1 MAHPYL
7 LALHGLDIALP
18 DGRILFHDLH
28 ETFSAEC
35 VALIGANG
43 SGKSSLGRVIAGL
56 ADPVRGRVERLVPV
70 HYVEQQTGPVQAAS
84 LAALAGLAA
93 PLDALRRL
101 ANGEARDEDFD
112 LIGERWDLE
121 ARWQAMLDQAG
132 LDESMA
138 PQALSGG
145 QRTLLSLIGAFC
157 SEAGL
162 LVLDEPSNHLDRE
175 RRRFL
180 IEQVQ
185 AWRQSGRGLLV
196 ISHDRE
202 LLEHADRTLEVHAR
216 GLRRYG
222 GGWSLVDAQRG
233 AELAAREIRL
243 DRARAERKSA
253 EAAMRV
259 EAERAARR
267 SARGARA
274 KAAGG
279 QPKIVLNALPQR
291 AQQTDGARA
300 ERHAQRRQDLQQDVL
315 DAFDAMDG
323 ALDRPSFPQLDLR
336 IPEGQAAVVLE
347 ELVTA
352 FGPRQPLD
360 WGANGAARIAIR
372 GPNGCGKSTL
382 LRTIAGEI
390 APVSGRCR
398 TLPAVLL
405 DQHLAMLDPS
415 RSLLDQLRTTA
426 TQHDEGRLR
435 QYLALAGLKPDRLL
449 RPSGS
454 LSGGERM
461 RGALLCAVLR
471 EPAPRLL
478 LLDEPTNHLDLHG
491 IEALE
496 AMLQSWPGA
505 LMVVS
510 HDERFLESL
519 GLTHRLDWGKTGWV
533 NGFDRHIRLP

>member
-7 LALHGLDIALP
+7 LALHGVGIHLP
-18 DGRILFHDLH
+18 DGRILFHDLN
-28 ETFSAEC
+28 ETFAVDT

-56 ADPVRGRVERLVPV
+56 TEPISGRVERAVAV
-70 HYVEQQTGPVQAAS
+70 RHVEQQTGPVQATS
-84 LAALAGLAA
+84 LAELAGLAA
-93 PLDALRRL
+93 PLNALRRL
-101 ANGEARDEDFD
+101 AAGEARDDDFD

-121 ARWQAMLDQAG
+121 ARWQTMLDGAG
-132 LDESMA
+132 LSESMA

-145 QRTLLSLIGAFC
+145 QRTLLLLIGAFC
-157 SEAGL
+157 SEAGF

-180 IEQVQ
+180 VKQMQ
-185 AWRQSGRGLLV
+185 AWRAGGRGLLL

-202 LLEHADRTLEVHAR
+202 LLAHADRTLEVHAG

-222 GGWSLVDAQRG
+222 GGWSLVEAQRG
-233 AELAAREIRL
+233 AELAAAASRL
-243 DRARAERKSA
+243 ERARVERNNA
-253 EAAMRV
+253 EAAMRL
-259 EAERAARR
+259 EAERAERR

-279 QPKIVLNALPQR
+279 QPKIMLNALPQR

-300 ERHAQRRQDLQQDVL
+300 ERHAQRREDLQHDVS
-315 DAFDAMDG
+315 DAYAALDG
-323 ALDRPSFPQLDLR
+323 ALERPSFPMLDLQ
-336 IPEGQAAVVLE
+336 IPDGQAVLVLE
-347 ELVTA
+347 DLVA
-352 FGPRQPLD
+352 PWGPRQPLD

-390 APVSGRCR
+390 APLSGRCR

-405 DQHLAMLDPS
+405 DQHLAMLDPA
-415 RSLLDQLRTTA
+415 RSLLDQLRMAA
-426 TQHDEGRLR
+426 TRHDEGRLR
-435 QYLALAGLKPDRLL
+435 QYLALAGLKPDRVL

-478 LLDEPTNHLDLHG
+478 LLDEPTNHLDLG
-491 IEALE
+491 GVEALE

-505 LMVVS
+505 LVVVS
-510 HDERFLESL
+510 HDERFLEGL
-519 GLTHRLDWGKTGWV
+519 GLTHRLDWRPAGWV
-533 NGFDRHIRLP
+533 PFA

>member
-1 MAHPYL
+1 MAHPCH
-7 LALHGLDIALP
+7 LALHGVDIALP
-18 DGRILFHDLH
+18 DGRILFHDIH
-28 ETFSAEC
+28 EALGAET
-35 VALIGANG
+35 VALIGPNG
-43 SGKSSLGRVIAGL
+43 SGKSSLGRAIAGL
-56 ADPVRGRVERLVPV
+56 AEPAGGRIERLAAVV
-70 HYVEQQTGPVQAAS
+70 HVEQQTGPTHAAS
-84 LAALAGLAA
+84 LAQLAGLDA
-93 PLDALRRL
+93 PLNALRRL
-101 ANGEARDEDFD
+101 AAGDARDDDFD

-121 ARWQAMLDQAG
+121 ARWQAMLDEAG
-132 LDESMA
+132 LAAHMA
-138 PQALSGG
+138 PQSLSGG

-180 IEQVQ
+180 IDQVR
-185 AWRQSGRGLLV
+185 AWRAAGRGLLL

-202 LLEHADRTLEVHAR
+202 LLEQADRTLEVHAG

-222 GGWSLVDAQRG
+222 GGWSLVHEQRG
-233 AELAAREIRL
+233 AELAAAASRL
-243 DRARAERKSA
+243 DRARVERKHA
-253 EAAMRV
+253 ESAMRI
-259 EAERAARR
+259 EAGRAARK

-300 ERHAQRRQDLQQDVL
+300 ERHAQRRQDLQDEVG
-315 DAFDAMDG
+315 DAFAALDG
-323 ALDRPSFPQLDLR
+323 ALERPSFPMLDLQ
-336 IPEGQAAVVLE
+336 IPDGQAAVVLE
-347 ELVTA
+347 DLVA
-352 FGPRQPLD
+352 PWGPRQPLN

-382 LRTIAGEI
+382 LRTIAGGI
-390 APVSGRCR
+390 APASGRCR

-405 DQHLAMLDPS
+405 DQHLAMLAPS
-415 RSLLDQLRTTA
+415 RSLLEQLRSAA
-426 TQHDEGRLR
+426 TQYDEARLR
-435 QYLALAGLKPDRLL
+435 QYLALAGFKPDRVL

-478 LLDEPTNHLDLHG
+478 LLDEPTNHLDLQG
-491 IEALE
+491 VEALE
-496 AMLQSWPGA
+496 AMLASWPGA
-505 LMVVS
+505 LVVVS
-510 HDERFLESL
+510 HDERFLDGL
-519 GLTHRLDWGKTGWV
+519 DLTHRLDWHGERW
-533 NGFDRHIRLP
+533 LPV

>member
-1 MAHPYL
+1 MAHPCPHRFL

-18 DGRILFHDLH
+18 DGRILFNDIHD
-28 ETFSAEC
+28 TFGAEL

-56 ADPVRGRVERLVPV
+56 AEPLRGRVERPVPV
-70 HYVEQQTGPVQAAS
+70 RHVEQQTGPLQAAS
-84 LAALAGLAA
+84 LAELAGLAA

-101 ANGEARDEDFD
+101 AAGDARDQDFD

-132 LDESMA
+132 LHASMTPA
-138 PQALSGG
+138 SLSGG
-145 QRTLLSLIGAFC
+145 QRTLLALIGAFC
-157 SEAGL
+157 SEAGF

-180 IEQVQ
+180 IEQMQ
-185 AWRQSGRGLLV
+185 AWRAGGRGLLL

-202 LLEHADRTLEVHAR
+202 LLAHADRTLEVHAR

-222 GGWSLVDAQRG
+222 GGWSLVEAQRG
-233 AELAAREIRL
+233 AELAAAASRL
-243 DRARAERKSA
+243 ERARVERNHL
-253 EAAMRV
+253 ETAMRI

-300 ERHAQRRQDLQQDVL
+300 ERHAQLRQDLRDGVS
-315 DAFDAMDG
+315 DAYNALDG
-323 ALDRPSFPQLDLR
+323 ALERPSFPMLDLR
-336 IPEGQAAVVLE
+336 IPDGQAAVAME
-347 ELVTA
+347 ALVA
-352 FGPRQPLD
+352 PWGPRQPLD
-360 WGANGAARIAIR
+360 WGVHGAARIAIR

-382 LRTIAGEI
+382 LRVIAGEI

-398 TLPAVLL
+398 ALPSVLL
-405 DQHLAMLDPS
+405 DQHLAMLDPA
-415 RSLLDQLRTTA
+415 RSLLDQLRSIA
-426 TQHDEGRLR
+426 TRHDEGRLR
-435 QYLALAGLKPDRLL
+435 QYLALAGLKPDRVL

-491 IEALE
+491 VEALE
-496 AMLQSWPGA
+496 AMLASWPGA
-505 LMVVS
+505 LVVVS
-510 HDERFLESL
+510 HDERFLEEL
-519 GLTHRLDWGKTGWV
+519 GLTHRLDWHQGRWKAT
-533 NGFDRHIRLP
+533 

>member
-18 DGRILFHDLH
+18 DGRILFHDIH
-28 ETFSAEC
+28 DTFGAEL

-43 SGKSSLGRVIAGL
+43 SGKSSLARVIAGRAEPL
-56 ADPVRGRVERLVPV
+56 HGRVERAVPV
-70 HYVEQQTGPVQAAS
+70 RYVEQQTGPLQAAN
-84 LAALAGLAA
+84 LAELACLDA
-93 PLDALRRL
+93 PLNALRRL
-101 ANGEARDEDFD
+101 GAGNARDDDFD

-121 ARWQAMLDQAG
+121 ARWQAMLGQAG

-145 QRTLLSLIGAFC
+145 QRTLLALIGAFC
-157 SEAGL
+157 SEAGF
-162 LVLDEPSNHLDRE
+162 LVLDEPSNHLDRD

-180 IEQVQ
+180 IEQMQ
-185 AWRQSGRGLLV
+185 AWRAGGRGLLLV
-196 ISHDRE
+196 SHDRE
-202 LLEHADRTLEVHAR
+202 LLAHADRTLEVHAR

-222 GGWSLVDAQRG
+222 GGWSLVEAQRG
-233 AELAAREIRL
+233 AELAAAASRL
-243 DRARAERKSA
+243 ERARVERNNAES
-253 EAAMRV
+253 AMRI

-300 ERHAQRRQDLQQDVL
+300 ERHAQRRQVLQHDVL
-315 DAFDAMDG
+315 DAFDALDG
-323 ALDRPSFPQLDLR
+323 ALERPSFPMLDLQ
-336 IPEGQAAVVLE
+336 IPDGQAA
-347 ELVTA
+347 LVMEDLVA
-352 FGPRQPLD
+352 PWGPREPLN

-382 LRTIAGEI
+382 LRVIAGEI
-390 APVSGRCR
+390 APMSGRCR
-398 TLPAVLL
+398 TLPSALL
-405 DQHLAMLDPS
+405 DQHLAMLDPA
-415 RSLLDQLRTTA
+415 RSLLDQLRATA

-435 QYLALAGLKPDRLL
+435 QYLALAGLKPDRVL

-478 LLDEPTNHLDLHG
+478 LLDEPTNHLDLG
-491 IEALE
+491 GVEALE
-496 AMLQSWPGA
+496 AMLASWEGP
-505 LMVVS
+505 LIIVS
-510 HDERFLESL
+510 HDERFLEGL
-519 GLTHRLDWGKTGWV
+519 GLTHWLDWRAGRW
-533 NGFDRHIRLP
+533 IAS